1 MIGPEV
7 SGEPDLP
14 PKPGAPEEQSLSR
27 IRPEP
32 NILND
37 CVILFISMMNIHF
50 T

>member
-14 PKPGAPEEQSLSR
+14 PMPGAPEEQSLSR

-32 NILND
+32 NILNGF
-37 CVILFISMMNIHF
+37 VILFISMMNIHF